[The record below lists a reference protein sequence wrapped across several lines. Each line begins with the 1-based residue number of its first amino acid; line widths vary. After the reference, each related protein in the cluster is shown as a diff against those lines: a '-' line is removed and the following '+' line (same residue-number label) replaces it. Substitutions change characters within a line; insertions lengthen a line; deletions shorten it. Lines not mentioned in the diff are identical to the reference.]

1 MISVKRFSEPITTTL
16 NFGWC
21 HLACATHP
29 LHSRWQWTTFL
40 NHFFIVLL
48 LYSLTIFWF
57 TTALWSSTFLT
68 WNKHFRYFSKASFS
82 WSYKCSFG
90 QKQVEYLGHMVSS
103 QGVEPVFAK
112 IQAIRQWPSPKS
124 FKALRSFLGLA
135 RFYRCFIRGYASI
148 ATPLTTLLTCENFKW
163 PPSAQLT
170 FDQLKIA
177 VSSTPVLR
185 LPDFSIPFFPETNAS
200 SIGMGVVLTQKGHPI
215 AFFSKAFSP
224 KLLQAST
231 YVRELA
237 TITVAVKKWRQYL
250 LGHHF
255 TILTDHRSLKELMT
269 QVI

>member
-1 MISVKRFSEPITTTL
+1 
-16 NFGWC
+16 
-21 HLACATHP
+21 
-29 LHSRWQWTTFL
+29 
-40 NHFFIVLL
+40 
-48 LYSLTIFWF
+48 
-57 TTALWSSTFLT
+57 
-68 WNKHFRYFSKASFS
+68 
-82 WSYKCSFG
+82 
-90 QKQVEYLGHMVSS
+90 MVSS
-103 QGVEPVFAK
+103 QGVEPVFVK

>member
-1 MISVKRFSEPITTTL
+1 
-16 NFGWC
+16 
-21 HLACATHP
+21 
-29 LHSRWQWTTFL
+29 
-40 NHFFIVLL
+40 
-48 LYSLTIFWF
+48 
-57 TTALWSSTFLT
+57 
-68 WNKHFRYFSKASFS
+68 
-82 WSYKCSFG
+82 
-90 QKQVEYLGHMVSS
+90 MVSS

-135 RFYRCFIRGYASI
+135 GFYRCFIQGYASI
-148 ATPLTTLLTCENFKW
+148 TTPLTTLLTCKNFDW
-163 PPSAQLT
+163 PPSTQLA

-177 VSSTPVLR
+177 VSSDPVLR
-185 LPDFSIPFFPETNAS
+185 LPDFSILFVLEMDAS
-200 SIGMGVVLTQKGHPI
+200 GIGMGVVLTQKGHPI

-255 TILTDHRSLKELMT
+255 TILTNHRSLKELMT
-269 QVI
+269 QVIQTPEQHVYLARLIGYDYSIQFRSGNTNVVDGALSRINNTQTGTCLLLSMPNFVFLEDLKRELANYPTFLELQQNLRKHLENYPDHTMA